1 MAKFLFV
8 LTRGLE
14 APSRATR
21 CMQLAYMA
29 KQEGHDVSV
38 FLLDDAVV
46 YAKKGMSENVVAP
59 TGDEMST
66 YMEFFMREGVQLH
79 ACTPCAKARQ
89 LDEKDFIENAKLD
102 TAKTLIAMAAE
113 SKVFTF

>member
-14 APSRATR
+14 DPSSATR
-21 CMQLAYMA
+21 CMQLAHIA

-38 FLLDDAVV
+38 FLVDHGVIF
-46 YAKKGMSENVVAP
+46 AKKGMSENIVAA

-66 YMEFFMREGVQLH
+66 YMEFLTQGEVPLY
-79 ACTPCAKARQ
+79 A
-89 LDEKDFIENAKLD
+89 
-102 TAKTLIAMAAE
+102 
-113 SKVFTF
+113 